1 MSRRLITPSR
11 AFGAIATLGAVAFG
25 VWIVGGLVTVALG
38 PEPPGPG
45 DPAPSFDVERLDGTR
60 ATSDDWDGEV
70 VLLDFWATWCVGCIG
85 ATPRMNR
92 LHDEYGPKG
101 FSVVSLNQ
109 EPDDRPA
116 VARVVR
122 ERDIRYPVLID
133 PGRVAQAYGVG
144 ALPTVVLIDAKG
156 IIRARHT
163 GPIAE
168 STLRR
173 EIEAAL
179 PAVNLPP

>member
-1 MSRRLITPSR
+1 MNRALVTPAR
-11 AFGAIATLGAVAFG
+11 AFGAIATLSAVAFG
-25 VWIVGGLVTVALG
+25 VWIVGGLLTVALG

-45 DPAPSFDVERLDGTR
+45 DPAPRFDVQRLDGST
-60 ATSDDWDGEV
+60 ATSEDWSGEV

-92 LHDEYGPKG
+92 LHDEYGPEG

-109 EPDDRPA
+109 EPEDLPA
-116 VARVVR
+116 VAEVVR
-122 ERDIRYPVLID
+122 ERDIRYPVLVD
-133 PGRVAQAYGVG
+133 PGAVARAYGVG
-144 ALPTVVLIDAKG
+144 ALPTVILVGADG
-156 IIRARHT
+156 VIRARHT

-173 EIEAAL
+173 EIEALL
-179 PAVNLPP
+179 PR